1 MAADLAT
8 LNAALKEFYVSPI
21 TTQLNEEIDILNEF
35 SKQSVSWS
43 GSQAIFPIK
52 TTRNSGVE
60 YISDGG
66 NLPTAGN
73 VGTERMVVTAQSL
86 VARFQITNK
95 SLKAAKKGGAG
106 AFIGA
111 LELEMDGAKEAAKNR
126 ANRVTTSGGH
136 VVGFVTNKLTTAGA
150 ATGLTAVVTNFFG
163 DIAKLRSLC
172 VQIEAD
178 GSVPQVQLI
187 NLAPDDFGTGA
198 GYGNVAPGA
207 AGLASY
213 APMATAAGGTIK
225 MPSATIVIGGGT
237 AGSGTVVF
245 GTDSNAADVDSLGVQ
260 AGYGMAV
267 KIAVTQTT
275 AAGSLIVAN
284 ACGLEPVG
292 LYGNIADETIHGL
305 NRSGNSG
312 TASTQT
318 LQSNVLDMDGALGA
332 NIAITL
338 ERIQQ
343 VFDHTMNL
351 SGEEGD
357 QIWLSPLFR
366 NQYTALFSG
375 AADLIVDSNSSSK
388 RADGGFNKLSYAGIP
403 MKTSRHV
410 DNCVLLFIKRKHWK
424 VAELGPI
431 GFADED
437 GRIINK
443 VQGSARIEGYLEWD
457 YNLICVRPNAQAIL
471 VGMLK

>member
-1 MAADLAT
+1 MPADLST

-43 GSQAIFPIK
+43 GSQAIFPVK
-52 TTRNSGVE
+52 TTRNSGVD
-60 YISDGG
+60 YITDGG

-136 VVGFVTNKLTTAGA
+136 VVGFIGRKLANLTGGGA
-150 ATGLTAVVTNFFG
+150 VDFFG
-163 DIAKLRSLC
+163 DIEKLRSLC
-172 VQIEAD
+172 VLIEAD
-178 GSVPQVQLI
+178 GSVPQIQLI
-187 NLAPDDFGTGA
+187 NLAPGDFGTGA
-198 GYGNVAPGA
+198 TYVAGAPGA
-207 AGLASY
+207 AGIASY
-213 APMATAAGGTIK
+213 APMATTAGGTIK
-225 MPSATIVIGGGT
+225 MPSATILPGAGT

-245 GTDSNAADVDSLGVQ
+245 GTDSNGNNVNTANVQ
-260 AGYGMAV
+260 QGYGMAV
-267 KIAVTQTT
+267 KLAVAQTT
-275 AAGSLIVAN
+275 PAGQAVVAN

-305 NRSGNSG
+305 NRSGNNG

-318 LQSNVLDMDGALGA
+318 LQSTVVDMDGATGGSAL
-332 NIAITL
+332 ISL

-410 DNCVLLFIKRKHWK
+410 DNCMLLFIKRKHWK

>member
-136 VVGFVTNKLTTAGA
+136 VVGFIARKLANLTAG
-150 ATGLTAVVTNFFG
+150 GAVDFFG
-163 DIAKLRSLC
+163 DINKLRSLC

-178 GSVPQVQLI
+178 GSVPQIQLI

-225 MPSATIVIGGGT
+225 MPSATVLVNDGL

-245 GTDSNAADVDSLGVQ
+245 GTDSSAQPVNSVGVQ
-260 AGYGMAV
+260 VGYGMAV

-275 AAGSLIVAN
+275 PAGTLIVAN

-318 LQSNVLDMDGALGA
+318 LQSNVIDMDTAAGGSIAL
-332 NIAITL
+332 TL

>member
-136 VVGFVTNKLTTAGA
+136 VVGFITTKNTDLNGGPAG
-150 ATGLTAVVTNFFG
+150 GVIPFFG

-178 GSVPQVQLI
+178 GSVPQIQLI
-187 NLAPDDFGTGA
+187 NMAPDMFGDGA
-198 GYGNVAPGA
+198 TYVVGAAGA

-213 APMATAAGGTIK
+213 APMATTAGGTIDL
-225 MPSATIVIGGGT
+225 PSATIVAGGGL
-237 AGSGTVVF
+237 AGTGTIVV
-245 GTDSNAADVDSLGVQ
+245 GDDSNTQ
-260 AGYGMAV
+260 AVNTSNVTVGYGIALKMAV
-267 KIAVTQTT
+267 QQTT
-275 AAGSLIVAN
+275 AAGRLIVAN

-312 TASTQT
+312 TESTQT
-318 LQSNVLDMDGALGA
+318 LQSNVLDMDTVAGASA
-332 NIAITL
+332 QISL